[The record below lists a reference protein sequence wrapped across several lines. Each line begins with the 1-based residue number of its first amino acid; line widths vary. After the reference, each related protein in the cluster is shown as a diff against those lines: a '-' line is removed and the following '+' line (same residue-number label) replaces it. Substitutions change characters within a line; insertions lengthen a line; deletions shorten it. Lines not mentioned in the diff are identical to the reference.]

1 VIALLVGVSV
11 GAAALAQTASAQ
23 SSYRSEWGRGYEDDR
38 RYGRYGRYQ
47 EEDDRGRYGRN
58 WRGDDRYG
66 RSERYDR
73 YADEGEDRGYD
84 SDSLENE
91 DDD

>member
-1 VIALLVGVSV
+1 MYRSGVIALLVGVSV

-23 SSYRSEWGRGYEDDR
+23 SSYRSEWGRGY
-38 RYGRYGRYQ
+38 
-47 EEDDRGRYGRN
+47 EDDRGRYGRN